1 MAGAVVLTA
10 VSVVATPAVRP
21 WEVVATPSVVPWE
34 AGPDVVKR
42 SIVDPTPLGD
52 SESGDDRRTPSTTPA
67 KTTAPTA
74 ARTSQVARLLIVLS
88 GFYAFIA
95 QKEQSQRPARRRGLA
110 SSTSSVRLLLPPVTH
125 GTWAGPHSFSIGTHP
140 IGAYKAAVHSSPL
153 ELDRLVGRAF
163 RAVRP
168 GRAPLRLVSELIGGK
183 VIRPL
188 RRVATASD
196 HSHLSASVPLAACR
210 SPWRCGARAS
220 RASWLPRSGSRT
232 TASGCRTDRRR
243 TASP

>member
-42 SIVDPTPLGD
+42 SLVDTTPFGD

-74 ARTSQVARLLIVLS
+74 ARTSQVARLLIMLS

-110 SSTSSVRLLLPPVTH
+110 SSTSFVRLLLPPVTH

-168 GRAPLRLVSELIGGK
+168 RRAPLRPRFRADRRQGHPTITPSGDCERSFSSQRFRSSRSMPIALAMRRS
-183 VIRPL
+183 
-188 RRVATASD
+188 RVAG
-196 HSHLSASVPLAACR
+196 VLAASIGITYHCF
-210 SPWRCGARAS
+210 
-220 RASWLPRSGSRT
+220 WL
-232 TASGCRTDRRR
+232 
-243 TASP
+243 